1 MNKYKN
7 YSRLSN
13 PQLKHK
19 QSEVGYH
26 LYISNE
32 AQKQLDQLSG
42 HTKTRAYQTIQ
53 SLASDPYPGRSDGR
67 LCVRTKN
74 DVNYLVAHSIAV
86 KFQRQSEHVLID
98 AVKSVDKQ
106 QAACDFASAGNTIGA
121 LQQELRF
128 LESLSNKDA
137 EAIFRMAG
145 LTGDPGLALL
155 GLQQNVRK
163 RLMMLKANGAAKAI
177 SDTPLETAAGTTGA
191 VLSTSNVGKI
201 SSAGAMAQIW
211 SNYKAAKTLY
221 SVSKL
226 FGNESVTYEGA
237 YSCRQ
242 TCKLDITIRE

>member
-1 MNKYKN
+1 MHTPLIYFQSHCFAGSVSARTPRNMNTSSPAKDSLMNKYKN

-121 LQQELRF
+121 LQQELHF
-128 LESLSNKDA
+128 LESLSN
-137 EAIFRMAG
+137 
-145 LTGDPGLALL
+145 
-155 GLQQNVRK
+155 
-163 RLMMLKANGAAKAI
+163 
-177 SDTPLETAAGTTGA
+177 
-191 VLSTSNVGKI
+191 
-201 SSAGAMAQIW
+201 
-211 SNYKAAKTLY
+211 
-221 SVSKL
+221 
-226 FGNESVTYEGA
+226 
-237 YSCRQ
+237 
-242 TCKLDITIRE
+242 